1 MINLNPFI
9 NLISSILSIYSFC
22 LIAYVVLHYLFLFK
36 IINPYNQFVQQVHRF
51 LIRIFEPVLS
61 KIRNHVPNIHGI
73 DISVLILFLG
83 IYFVRDIL
91 YTYFYV
97 Y

>member
-9 NLISSILSIYSFC
+9 NLISSILSLYTIC
-22 LIAYVVLHYLFLFK
+22 LIVYVVMHYLFLFK
-36 IINPYNQFVQQVHRF
+36 VINPYNQFVQQVNRF
-51 LIRIFEPVLS
+51 LVRILEPVLG
-61 KIRNHVPNIHGI
+61 KIRNYIPSINGI
-73 DISVLILFLG
+73 DLSVLVLFLG